1 MRKRQRKLSKK
12 EGKAQKKLSVQS
24 NQPEVRIEEKR
35 SVNEVDLPE
44 TVTVGD
50 LAQLSGRSSAEIIRV
65 LISNG
70 MLININDSIDFE
82 TAEIIAPELDLKISK
97 QKLSK
102 PKKLTGAGG
111 LLPRPPVVVVMGHV
125 DHGKTSLLDRI
136 RSTNITAGESGG
148 ITQHIGAY
156 QVDWKTEEGEA
167 RKITFI
173 DTPGHEAF
181 SAMRAHG
188 ANITDVVVLVVSAEE
203 GVKPQ
208 TKEAVSH
215 AKAANVPIIVAL
227 TKSDLP
233 TANPEKVKS
242 ELVEL
247 ELSPED
253 WGGKTPTL
261 LVSAKT
267 GEGIDDLLTTIIL
280 VAYLADL
287 KSRQE
292 GLAEGVVIESHKA
305 VGIGPVATILIKEG
319 TLRIS
324 DNFYIDNI
332 LGKVRFLEDDSGKRL
347 SEAGPSTPVRV
358 AGLSGVPTFGSTLIA
373 ANSEKE
379 ARQLSSTVISKATK
393 SSKAVEV
400 QDNVVPVIL
409 KADVDGSI
417 KALQQSLEAI
427 NVEDTTVSIIH
438 SGVGDITESDAH
450 MAASTGAYMAA
461 FRVGISPAARRI
473 ANSENLKFK
482 QYEVIYDLVDD
493 MMAAAQGALKTE
505 LVEVEIGKLKVK
517 GVFRTTKAIKIVGG
531 KIEEGKVVKG
541 CSVKI
546 KRKDEVIDSGE
557 VDSVQRGQ
565 TTTDEVG
572 VGEECGLLIEIT
584 KPIEIDDVL
593 VFSTQEERVVKKT
606 DEQEEVVS

>member
-12 EGKAQKKLSVQS
+12 EAKAQKKLSVQS